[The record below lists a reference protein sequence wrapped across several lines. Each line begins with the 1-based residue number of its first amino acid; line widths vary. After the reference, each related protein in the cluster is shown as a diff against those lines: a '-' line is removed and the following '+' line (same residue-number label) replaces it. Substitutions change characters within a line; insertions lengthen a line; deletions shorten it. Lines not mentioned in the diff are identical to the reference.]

1 MASKTEIMKKSRIY
15 VTILA
20 AVLLTGCT
28 DWLMVQPRGVEVP
41 DKLEHYEGLLYGT
54 DQVFIGEVFPYMCF
68 ENTCTGSGYE
78 TMYSAVGRPE
88 CNAYL
93 WQADIFREDEECA
106 EWNFPA
112 AGMYALNVV
121 VNGVM
126 DASDGTDEE
135 KLAVRSEA
143 RMMRAYMHFLMAQFF
158 GKPYDTATAGQDL
171 CIPLITEASTT
182 QTDLPRRTVED
193 VYDFI
198 LTEMTESVANLPDR
212 MSHHKRVFRTAGYTM
227 LGKVYWMMGR
237 YEDALPAF
245 EEAMKS
251 LRSSETDGIFLDYPA
266 LAGDGGAIS
275 YPTDPKLNPE
285 ELYELE
291 SMFLL
296 YHSMWP
302 SYYGSTLIYIKPEVL
317 QEYYAD
323 TEDYRL
329 SFMAAFS
336 TGASPYG
343 KAIDLS
349 DQYYIDL
356 QHTRITTNFGI
367 TTPDLFLMY
376 AECLARTG
384 NDDEAVA
391 LLEELRAARMP
402 AANAAVPAS
411 LSGNELV
418 KYAVAERMRENLGYG
433 ASWFDMRRLWN
444 DPLFQDMK
452 KWYVHTDGVQ
462 EYTLTEQRLV
472 MRIPPSVMIWH
483 DDYVNNE

>member
-1 MASKTEIMKKSRIY
+1 
-15 VTILA
+15 
-20 AVLLTGCT
+20 
-28 DWLMVQPRGVEVP
+28 
-41 DKLEHYEGLLYGT
+41 
-54 DQVFIGEVFPYMCF
+54 
-68 ENTCTGSGYE
+68 
-78 TMYSAVGRPE
+78 MY
-88 CNAYL
+88 
-93 WQADIFREDEECA
+93 
-106 EWNFPA
+106 
-112 AGMYALNVV
+112 
-121 VNGVM
+121 
-126 DASDGTDEE
+126 
-135 KLAVRSEA
+135 
-143 RMMRAYMHFLMAQFF
+143 
-158 GKPYDTATAGQDL
+158 
-171 CIPLITEASTT
+171 
-182 QTDLPRRTVED
+182 
-193 VYDFI
+193 
-198 LTEMTESVANLPDR
+198 
-212 MSHHKRVFRTAGYTM
+212 
-227 LGKVYWMMGR
+227 
-237 YEDALPAF
+237 
-245 EEAMKS
+245 
-251 LRSSETDGIFLDYPA
+251 
-266 LAGDGGAIS
+266 
-275 YPTDPKLNPE
+275 
-285 ELYELE
+285 
-291 SMFLL
+291 LL

-317 QEYYAD
+317 QAYYDD

-356 QHTRITTNFGI
+356 QHTRISTNFGI

-411 LSGNELV
+411 LSGDELV

-433 ASWFDMRRLWN
+433 ASWFDMRRLWD

-452 KWYVHTDGVQ
+452 QWYVHTDGVQ